1 MIPNSELY
9 IALMAQGQRTSV
21 LFICELRNQSLLIA
35 GGGGLVGRFILMG
48 GGGGERKGHLICG
61 RTKVEFIRN

>member
-21 LFICELRNQSLLIA
+21 LFICELRNQSLLIT
-35 GGGGLVGRFILMG
+35 GGGGLVGGFFLMG
-48 GGGGERKGHLICG
+48 GEGEEERSLNLWENKSGVHS
-61 RTKVEFIRN
+61 